1 MGFHMHMY
9 TNKKTQL
16 EPTIQKMLQ
25 FLLHQYVSIH
35 DGVNG
40 GEGMTF
46 TAASEQG
53 PLTSGGGGGSAA
65 APPTRP

>member
-1 MGFHMHMY
+1 MY

-16 EPTIQKMLQ
+16 EPTIQKMLL

-46 TAASEQG
+46 TVASEQG
-53 PLTSGGGGGSAA
+53 PLTSRGGYVA